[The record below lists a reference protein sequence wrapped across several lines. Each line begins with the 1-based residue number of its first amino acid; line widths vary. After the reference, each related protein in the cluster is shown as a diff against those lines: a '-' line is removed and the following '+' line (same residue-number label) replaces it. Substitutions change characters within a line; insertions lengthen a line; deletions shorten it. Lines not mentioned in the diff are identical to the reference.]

1 MLKVNQLIGGYEG
14 NQIIQNVTFH
24 VEKGKILGILGP
36 NGSGKSTL
44 LKMISGIL
52 KPTSGEVFI
61 EERPIKSYDVK
72 ELAKKMAVLPQ
83 LNASAFSNAVYDAV
97 SLGRYP
103 HQSGF
108 FSSWS
113 NEDEEMV
120 QRAMASTGVT
130 KYKDQY
136 LEFLSGGEQQRVFIA
151 QALAQNS
158 ELLLL
163 DEPTNHLDIAHQ
175 KQILDMIRMQVE
187 QHGLTVVS
195 IFHDINLA
203 SLYCDELLLLENGEL
218 RAFGKPHEVIMQE
231 QIADVYQARVVTYPH
246 PELPK
251 PQITMLPTNDMER
264 KIAKVSIDAFNI
276 TKDYIAYNA
285 KAPLKVISSAV
296 HNAGMGWYDTLLN
309 RSIAPEYDIYRVK
322 EETLDFLLEKKFSPT
337 SSVVMMTAVETN
349 CVEIQRFTKNELE
362 IVIMVTAGVGN
373 SVDVTKT
380 YLRDELPHVGTINTW
395 VLINGKLTDEAFI
408 QAMITATEA
417 KTKALADQ
425 QIKDSVTGT
434 IATSTATDSL
444 LIAAT
449 QQGEE
454 MPYAGPITEIGK
466 LIGRGVFEVT
476 IAAIQKYKEAQNK

>member
-1 MLKVNQLIGGYEG
+1 MLKVDELSGGYNG
-14 NQIIQNVTFH
+14 KDIIKNMTFH
-24 VEKGKILGILGP
+24 VEKGRILGILGP

-44 LKMISGIL
+44 LKMISGVL
-52 KPTSGEVFI
+52 KPTTGEILI
-61 EERPIKSYDVK
+61 EGQPLKSFEIKQ
-72 ELAKKMAVLPQ
+72 LAKKMAVLPQ
-83 LNASAFSNAVYDAV
+83 LNASSFTNSVYDAV

-113 NEDEEMV
+113 KEDEEIV
-120 QRAMASTGVT
+120 QRAMESTGVSH
-130 KYKDQY
+130 YKNQY

-175 KQILDMIRMQVE
+175 KQILDMIRLEVE
-187 QHGLTVVS
+187 LQGLTVIS

-203 SLYCDELLLLENGEL
+203 SLYCDELLLLEDGEM
-218 RAFGKPHEVIMQE
+218 RAFGEPHEVIMQE
-231 QIADVYQARVVTYPH
+231 QIADVYQARIATYPH

-251 PQITMLPTNDMER
+251 PQITMLPTKEMER
-264 KIAKVSIDAFNI
+264 RAASIHIDHFQI
-276 TKDYIAYNA
+276 TKDYIEYRAQ
-285 KAPLKVISSAV
+285 APLKVISSAV
-296 HNAGMGWYDTLLN
+296 HNAGIGWYDTLLN
-309 RSIAPEYDIYRVK
+309 RSIAPEYNIYHVK
-322 EETLDFLLEKKFSPT
+322 QETNQFLQQHQFSPT
-337 SSVVMMTAVETN
+337 NTVVMLTAVETN
-349 CVEIQRFTKNELE
+349 CVEIQHFSKNNVE
-362 IVIMVTAGVGN
+362 ILVMVTAGVGN

-380 YLRDELPHVGTINTW
+380 YLREDEPHVGTINTW
-395 VLINGKLTDEAFI
+395 VIINGKLSDEAFI

-425 QIKDSVTGT
+425 QIKDPITNT
-434 IATSTATDSL
+434 IATSTSTDSL

-454 MPYAGPITEIGK
+454 MPYAGPITEVGK
-466 LIGRGVFEVT
+466 LIGRAVFEVT
-476 IAAIQKYKEAQNK
+476 IAAIKKYNQQSI

>member
-1 MLKVNQLIGGYEG
+1 MLKVNDLSGGYSG
-14 NQIIQNVTFH
+14 KSIVKNVTFH
-24 VEKGKILGILGP
+24 VKKGRILGILGP

-44 LKMISGIL
+44 LKMISGIIS
-52 KPTSGEVFI
+52 PTSGEVLI
-61 EERPIKSYDVK
+61 ENQPIKSYDVK
-72 ELAKKMAVLPQ
+72 QLAKKMAVLPQ
-83 LNASAFSNAVYDAV
+83 LNASTFSNLVYDAV

-103 HQSGF
+103 HQTGF

-113 NEDEEMV
+113 DEDEYIV
-120 QRAMASTGVT
+120 LQAMESTGVT
-130 KYKDQY
+130 GYKDHY

-175 KQILDMIRMQVE
+175 KQILDMIRLQVE

-203 SLYCDELLLLENGEL
+203 SLYCDELLLLEGGEV
-218 RAFGKPHEVIMQE
+218 RAFGLPHEVILEE
-231 QIADVYQARVVTYPH
+231 QIADVYKARIATYPH
-246 PELPK
+246 PEVPK
-251 PQITMLPTNDMER
+251 PQITMLPTNELQR
-264 KIAKVSIDAFNI
+264 KEVQIQVSDFSITKEYIQLKVSS
-276 TKDYIAYNA
+276 
-285 KAPLKVISSAV
+285 PLKVISSAV
-296 HNAGMGWYDTLLN
+296 LNAGIGWYDTFLN
-309 RSIAPEYDIYRVK
+309 RTVAPNYDIYHVK
-322 EETLDFLLEKKFSPT
+322 DETVNFLVANHFAPT
-337 SSVVMMTAVETN
+337 STVVMLTAVETK
-349 CVEIQRFTKNELE
+349 CVEIQSFTQRELE
-362 IVIMVTAGVGN
+362 IIIMVTAGVGN

-380 YLRDELPHVGTINTW
+380 YLREEKPHAGTINTW
-395 VLINGKLTDEAFI
+395 VFINGKLTDEAFI

-449 QQGEE
+449 QHGQEIQ
-454 MPYAGPITEIGK
+454 YAGPITEVGK
-466 LIGRGVFEVT
+466 LIGRGVFETTV
-476 IAAIQKYKEAQNK
+476 AAIKKYKELQNS